1 MKYVISMILE
11 CRNTHYN
18 KISQILNDLLEE
30 FNIKVSTGSNCE
42 CLQSKLILFNEVKSI
57 LSCYKPYLTDL
68 TYLYSLSITRG
79 NLNSVTIDL
88 DIGSDTF
95 SYTGIETASAILIN
109 LRDQLNASGV
119 YLGYING
126 GVLYIYSY
134 KISVDFNETT
144 TFTSSLTT
152 TIGTLTNLE
161 DNPNILVNLWNCL
174 TTTEICHLVNQVY
187 ELQPTC

>member
-1 MKYVISMILE
+1 MILE